1 MDSGLYAACAGLMA
15 RTESLDTIASNL
27 ANSSSAGFRGQ
38 RNVFGSVL
46 AEASHHGRLSAL
58 NQVTNSYGVLSGT
71 EMDPTQGTLTQTG
84 NDLDVALEG
93 PGYFKVQTANG
104 PAYTRNGSFQVSS
117 TGQLTTAAGD
127 PVLGES
133 GSSITLPP
141 GPVQVSSDGTVSAG
155 STIVAKLKIVTFPA
169 SAMLNSRGASNYT
182 ASASE
187 EQPAP
192 GTTVRQGAVE
202 NSNVSPVEGVVQLI
216 SAQRSAET
224 MRRVLSLLDSEMD
237 KTAAQ
242 DLPHVNAS

>member
-1 MDSGLYAACAGLMA
+1 MDSGLYAACAGLVA

-27 ANSSSAGFRGQ
+27 ANASTSGFRGQ
-38 RNVFGSVL
+38 TNIFGTVL
-46 AEASHHGRLSAL
+46 AEAAHHGKLSTL

-71 EMDPTQGTLTQTG
+71 EMDQTQGTLTHTG

-93 PGYFKVQTANG
+93 AGYFKVQTATG
-104 PAYTRNGSFQVSS
+104 AAYTRNGSFQLSS

-127 PVLGES
+127 AVLGEA
-133 GSSITLPP
+133 GPITLPP
-141 GPVQVSSDGTVSAG
+141 GPVVVSADGTVSSGNTIAG
-155 STIVAKLKIVTFPA
+155 KLKMVSFSPSTV
-169 SAMLNSRGASNYT
+169 LTSRGAGYYT
-182 ASASE
+182 APPSR
-187 EQPAP
+187 EQAALR
-192 GTTVRQGAVE
+192 TSVRQGSVE

-224 MRRVLSLLDSEMD
+224 MRRVLSMLDSEMD